1 VTSPQTVFSHIFSV
15 FLLGIAMLV
24 CIAPAARCQTPPSQH
39 PNFQVGDN
47 EFGIWASYAPYAP
60 HILGITSP
68 RQLGVLGFR
77 YARRIHEH
85 PGGGWSLEYTIDV
98 MPAAVML
105 QPKILGSFINPH
117 GHITYITGA
126 REAVYGGGVNPIG
139 LKLNGFR
146 THKLQ
151 LYGASTAGFISSLRP
166 VPVDVSGETQF
177 NYDFDLQFGFQLFN
191 SARTH
196 AWTFGYKYQHIS
208 NAERGEI
215 NPGVD
220 LEGVF
225 VGYTFFK

>member
-1 VTSPQTVFSHIFSV
+1 VTSLQTVSSRIFSA
-15 FLLGIAMLV
+15 FLLSIAMLPCV
-24 CIAPAARCQTPPSQH
+24 SPAARGQTPPAQPAH
-39 PNFQVGDN
+39 FQVGDN

-60 HILGITSP
+60 HVLGVTSP
-68 RQLGVLGFR
+68 RQFGVLGFR

-85 PGGGWSLEYTIDV
+85 PGSGWSLEWTVDV
-98 MPAAVML
+98 MPVAIML
-105 QPKILGSFINPH
+105 QPKILGSFVNPQ
-117 GHITYITGA
+117 GNIIYLTGA
-126 REAVYGGGVNPIG
+126 REAVYGGGVNPLG

-151 LYGASTAGFISSLRP
+151 LYGASTAGFVSSLRP
-166 VPVDVSGETQF
+166 VPVDIHGETQF
-177 NYDFDLQFGFQLFN
+177 NYDFDLQLGFQLFN

-208 NAERGEI
+208 NAQRGEI